1 MKPEGTLTDTD
12 LVEATG
18 QIVAAYV
25 SNNTVPTDQLPNLIK
40 QIRKALIGDET
51 PSEPQANSR
60 TQPSRSEIRKS
71 ITPDYLI
78 SFEDGR
84 RYKTLKRHLSGH
96 DLSPQQ
102 YRAKWGL
109 PDDYPMVAPNYS
121 AVRSQLAKKSG
132 LGVKPG
138 AATKPNRKSK

>member
-1 MKPEGTLTDTD
+1 MKPEGILSETD
-12 LVEATG
+12 LVEVTG

-25 SNNTVPTDQLPNLIK
+25 SNNTVATDQLPNLIK
-40 QIRKALIGDET
+40 QVRQALIGDET
-51 PSEPQANSR
+51 PSEPQANNRPQPSR
-60 TQPSRSEIRKS
+60 TQIRKS

-96 DLSPQQ
+96 DLSPQR
-102 YRAKWGL
+102 YREKWGL

-121 AVRSQLAKKSG
+121 AVRSQLAKERG
-132 LGVKPG
+132 LGLKPG

>member
-1 MKPEGTLTDTD
+1 MKPEGTLTDTG

-40 QIRKALIGDET
+40 QIRQALIGDEQ
-51 PSEPQANSR
+51 PSDPRANKPP
-60 TQPSRSEIRKS
+60 QPSRSEIRKS
-71 ITPDYLI
+71 ITPDHLI

-121 AVRSQLAKKSG
+121 AVRSQLAKERG